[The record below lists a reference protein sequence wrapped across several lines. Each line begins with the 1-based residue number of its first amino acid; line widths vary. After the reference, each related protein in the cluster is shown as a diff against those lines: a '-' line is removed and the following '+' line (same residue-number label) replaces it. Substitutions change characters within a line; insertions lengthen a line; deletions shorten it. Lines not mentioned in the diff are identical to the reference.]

1 MAGFND
7 SRPCTGHR
15 PAGFT
20 SNRAPDEWV
29 TLMSDLL
36 LAVFYF
42 YSL

>member
-1 MAGFND
+1 MHWSPSG
-7 SRPCTGHR
+7 
-15 PAGFT
+15 GFT

-36 LAVFYF
+36 LAVVYF